1 MKKLL
6 VFLVLLVM
14 LVMATVVVNAQTG
27 SSYALTWWT
36 IDGGGSQNIGAGGYE
51 LSGTVGQP
59 DPGKAIGGAGYE
71 LSGGYWSGATQV
83 SYQNFLPTIVR

>member
-6 VFLVLLVM
+6 VFLVLLVL

-27 SSYALTWWT
+27 SGYALTWWT
-36 IDGGGSQNIGAGGYE
+36 IDSGGDQNIGAGGYS

-59 DPGKAIGGAGYE
+59 DPGKAAGGGYE
-71 LSGGYWSGATQV
+71 LSGGYWSGAPQV